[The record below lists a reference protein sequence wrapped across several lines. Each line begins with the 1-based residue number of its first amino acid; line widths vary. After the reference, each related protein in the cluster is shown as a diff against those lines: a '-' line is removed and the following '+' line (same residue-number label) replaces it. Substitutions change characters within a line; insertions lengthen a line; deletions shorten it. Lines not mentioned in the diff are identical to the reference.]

1 MIFRNNRSIIIGG
14 LVTAISTGLLF
25 VFPIF
30 IPFDELKTF
39 VFEQTNV
46 WWSGNPSA
54 QLPYL
59 GGIPGGLITGYL
71 AKDYWGNDEWG
82 TAMKYG
88 VYAALSGL
96 GLIYVVFVVYN
107 VVQSMLV
114 SGMFSPPLYLISVIP
129 LIYGIPLI
137 FIFVIEAF
145 FAAIIGNGCS
155 RLTHHSEKRPVKRQ

>member
-1 MIFRNNRSIIIGG
+1 MVFRNNRPIIIGA

-25 VFPIF
+25 VFPILV
-30 IPFDELKTF
+30 PFNELKTF
-39 VFEQTNV
+39 IFEQTNV

-59 GGIPGGLITGYL
+59 GAIPGGLITGYL

-96 GLIYVVFVVYN
+96 GLIYVAFVVYN
-107 VVQSMLV
+107 MVQSMLV
-114 SGMFSPPLYLISVIP
+114 SGMFPPPLYLITVIP
-129 LIYGIPLI
+129 LIYGIPLVLVY
-137 FIFVIEAF
+137 VIEAL

-155 RLTHHSEKRPVKRQ
+155 RLIRHSENKSARRQ